1 MDKKFRKKEQPS
13 NKGSYLK
20 GKLLIAMPSMADTR
34 FERAVIFMCAHDDEG
49 AMGLVINNTMPE
61 IEFVDLIKQL
71 KIESDI
77 KVDMEKLN
85 MPVMCGGPVESA
97 RGFLL
102 HSGDYT
108 NKDTL
113 NVSEDFGVTG
123 TVDALKEVALG
134 DGPDD
139 MLFILG
145 YAGWTAGQLDEEIQ
159 QNTWLVVD
167 ADPDIIFADSP
178 DDKWQHAVEAL
189 GIDPAMLSITAGRA

>member
-189 GIDPAMLSITAGRA
+189 GIDPAMLSMTAGRA

>member
-20 GKLLIAMPSMADTR
+20 GKLLIAMPSMVDTR

-189 GIDPAMLSITAGRA
+189 GIDPAMLSMTAGRA